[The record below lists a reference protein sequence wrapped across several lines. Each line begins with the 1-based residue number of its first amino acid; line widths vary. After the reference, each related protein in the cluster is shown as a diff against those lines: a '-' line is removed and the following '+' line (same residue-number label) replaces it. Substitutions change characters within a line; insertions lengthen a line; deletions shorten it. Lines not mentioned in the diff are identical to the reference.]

1 MADEIRKLQEDRAS
15 GRIALTAKG
24 GGFDSDI
31 YGEED
36 RSAYNQFLPPNDLME
51 DDDEDAGGG
60 GGGSTHPSSRSRIN
74 PSRALIDASLGAES
88 ELSEHAYRE
97 QYGTGLVNTRISD
110 RESEVRMK
118 ANAVAYPPTQY
129 KNSKTHSFF

>member
-36 RSAYNQFLPPNDLME
+36 RSAYNQFLPSNDLME

-74 PSRALIDASLGAES
+74 PSRFQALPLQERPRLSSHHTFSLVKPVEPF
-88 ELSEHAYRE
+88 LFNFFDMWL
-97 QYGTGLVNTRISD
+97 GTNLK
-110 RESEVRMK
+110 VRK
-118 ANAVAYPPTQY
+118 L
-129 KNSKTHSFF
+129 